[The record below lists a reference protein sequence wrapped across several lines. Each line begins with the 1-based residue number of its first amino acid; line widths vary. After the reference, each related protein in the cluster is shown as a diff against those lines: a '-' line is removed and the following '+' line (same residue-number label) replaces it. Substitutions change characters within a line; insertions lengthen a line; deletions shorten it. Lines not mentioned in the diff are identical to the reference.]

1 MAVGIF
7 HYITPSRK
15 GHSLEMACED
25 HAFPSRIE
33 SSEVGNTQRHS
44 EGTRKEL
51 HTPQADALQC
61 PPDNFLT
68 RYT

>member
-1 MAVGIF
+1 
-7 HYITPSRK
+7 
-15 GHSLEMACED
+15 MACED
-25 HAFPSRIE
+25 HAVPSRIE

-61 PPDNFLT
+61 PPDDFLT